1 MVPTAPVNGIALYY
15 EVHGEGLP
23 VVFAHGIGGN
33 HASWYHQVP
42 AFRERYT
49 VVTFDHRA
57 FGNSHDDPAGDGRS
71 RFVDDLEGLLDH
83 LGIEQTVLVAQ
94 SMGGGTC
101 SGFTVRNPRR
111 VRALVLAD
119 TLVGLEEPPEIKV
132 VMDGVRKATSKLS
145 QLERVLGPKFR
156 SREPAGTQLY
166 ASIASFNAASRLNLA
181 GQLPTRPSA
190 EDLAATGV
198 PILFLVG
205 EDDVLMPAAQVAA
218 FQRLV
223 PGSKLVVV
231 PDAGHSVY
239 FEAPDAFNEAVL
251 GFLAEVGV

>member
-1 MVPTAPVNGIALYY
+1 MPTAPVNGIALYY
-15 EVHGEGLP
+15 EVDGDGPP

-49 VVTFDHRA
+49 VVTFDHRS

-101 SGFTVRNPRR
+101 SGFTVRNPQR

-119 TLVGLEEPPEIKV
+119 TLVGLEEPPEIKA

-156 SREPAGTQLY
+156 SQEPAGTQLY

-181 GQLPTRPSA
+181 GQLPTRPSV

-223 PGSKLVVV
+223 AGSKLVVV

-239 FEAPDAFNEAVL
+239 FEAPDAFNDAVL

>member
-1 MVPTAPVNGIALYY
+1 MPTAPVTGIGLYY
-15 EVHGEGLP
+15 EVHGDGPP

-57 FGNSHDDPAGDGRS
+57 FGNSHDDPAGEGRS

-83 LGIEQTVLVAQ
+83 LGFERTVLVAQ

-101 SGFTVRNPRR
+101 SGFTVRNPQR

-119 TLVGLEEPPEIKV
+119 TLVGLEEPPEIKAA
-132 VMDGVRKATSKLS
+132 MDEVRKATSKLA

-156 SREPAGTQLY
+156 SQEPACTQLY
-166 ASIASFNAASRLNLA
+166 SSIASFHAATRLNLA

-205 EDDVLMPAAQVAA
+205 EDDVLMPAAQVTA

-223 PGSKLVVV
+223 AGSKLVVV
-231 PDAGHSVY
+231 PNAGHSVY
-239 FEAPDAFNEAVL
+239 FEAPDAFNDAVL
-251 GFLAEVGV
+251 GFLAEVGE